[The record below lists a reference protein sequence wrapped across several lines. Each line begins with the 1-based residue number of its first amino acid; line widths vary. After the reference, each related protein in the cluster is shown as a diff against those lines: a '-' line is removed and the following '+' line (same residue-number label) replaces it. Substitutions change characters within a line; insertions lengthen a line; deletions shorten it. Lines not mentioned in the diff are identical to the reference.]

1 MELFLPS
8 CGGAVHHRRHRSVP
22 TSVPSCHPRA
32 AGEEEEETE
41 HVDICGCELSK
52 VVNTGEADREGQ
64 RLGVNLRVPMETQR
78 DGKSEDA
85 SETEHHGGGEAV
97 DEDQLESPR
106 TASTARIPGNVEG

>member
-52 VVNTGEADREGQ
+52 VVNTSEADREGQ
-64 RLGVNLRVPMETQR
+64 GLSVNLRVPMETER
-78 DGKSEDA
+78 DGESEDGPQA
-85 SETEHHGGGEAV
+85 
-97 DEDQLESPR
+97 EDH
-106 TASTARIPGNVEG
+106 